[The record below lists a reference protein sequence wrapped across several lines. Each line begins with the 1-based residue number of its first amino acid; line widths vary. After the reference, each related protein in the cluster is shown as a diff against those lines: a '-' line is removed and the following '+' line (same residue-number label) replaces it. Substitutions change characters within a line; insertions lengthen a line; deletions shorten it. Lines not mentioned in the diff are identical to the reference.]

1 MHQHALPPE
10 MDRCIQ
16 DCLAC
21 YRTCQVNASLHCLEL
36 GGPHVEPTH
45 FRLMLDCV
53 EACRSA
59 AAMMLNGSPYAQD
72 HCRIC
77 ARICRD
83 CARSCRELGDMD
95 DCAAACERC
104 DQESDG
110 DRTSGRDQKFS
121 TVKETHFSTVSSFSE
136 TNWRSANLTSHRF
149 SSPTCGC
156 QL

>member
-1 MHQHALPPE
+1 MHQHALSPE

-21 YRTCQVNASLHCLEL
+21 YRACQVNASLHCLEL

-72 HCRIC
+72 HCRMC

-95 DCAAACERC
+95 DCVSACERC
-104 DQESDG
+104 ADSCESMATMKAAG
-110 DRTSGRDQKFS
+110 ATGGKATESRPA
-121 TVKETHFSTVSSFSE
+121 H
-136 TNWRSANLTSHRF
+136 
-149 SSPTCGC
+149 
-156 QL
+156 